1 MKKKL
6 VQLLLMTFLLPISN
20 VYASTGEISNLDLT
34 SEWTAWICVLIF
46 ILAYF
51 MVFGEGRLS
60 LKKSKPM
67 LIASGLIWIFVAI
80 SYNNAGETHTAEV
93 LFRQALEFYIEL
105 FLFLLASTTYLNAMS
120 ERGVFANIRHA
131 VLSRGSSLKTV
142 YWVCG
147 VLTFFFSALL
157 ANFAV
162 ALVLASVLLIV
173 GRDNIKFIVCG
184 SVNLVV
190 AANAGGCFSP
200 FGDVTTLMIWQNELI
215 NLEDFPKLFLPSLV
229 NWLVPA
235 IILSFGFESRMS
247 SYSGERTHMSKGAW
261 IVSGLFVFTLFSSII
276 VKQVFH
282 LPAVIGMMTGLGL
295 LKFYGYF
302 LKRRGVTH
310 LSTVST
316 PGLQVKFDIFRSLER
331 SEWDTLMFLYG
342 VIASISGL
350 AALGYLDI
358 VSSTFYGQ
366 MGATNASILLGL
378 FSAFI
383 DNSAVMYSVIL
394 MHPDMSHWH
403 WLLITLTAGVGG
415 SLLSIGSAAG
425 VVIMGFSEGRYTIL
439 SHLKWAWAIA
449 LGYIASIATHY
460 IMNANGI

>member
-1 MKKKL
+1 
-6 VQLLLMTFLLPISN
+6 MTFLLPISN

>member
-1 MKKKL
+1 MS
-6 VQLLLMTFLLPISN
+6 FLSFVPK
-20 VYASTGEISNLDLT
+20 VYASTDEINRLNLT
-34 SEWTAWICVLIF
+34 SEWTAWVCVLLF

-67 LIASGLIWIFVAI
+67 LVASGLIWIFVAI
-80 SYNNAGETHTAEV
+80 SYNNAGETHTAEI
-93 LFRQALEFYIEL
+93 LFRDMLEFYVEL

-120 ERGVFANIRHA
+120 ERGVFINLRHT
-131 VLSRGSSLKTV
+131 VMSRGSSLKTV
-142 YWVCG
+142 YWFCG
-147 VLTFFFSALL
+147 GLTFVFSALL

-162 ALVLASVLLIV
+162 ALVLASVLFVV
-173 GRDNIKFIVCG
+173 GRDNHKFIVCG
-184 SVNLVV
+184 CVSLVV

-200 FGDVTTLMIWQNELI
+200 FGDVTTLMIWQQDLV
-215 NLEDFPKLFLPSLV
+215 NLEEFPKLFLPSLV

-247 SYSGERTHMSKGAW
+247 SYAGERTHMSRGAW
-261 IVSGLFVFTLFSSII
+261 IVSGLFIFTLVSSII
-276 VKQVFH
+276 IKQVFH

-295 LKFYGYF
+295 LKFYGYY
-302 LKRRGVTH
+302 LKRRGITH
-310 LSTVST
+310 LSTQST
-316 PGLQVKFDIFRSLER
+316 PGQEVKFDIFRSLER

-342 VIASISGL
+342 VMASISGL

-366 MGATNASILLGL
+366 MGATNASIILGL

-403 WLLITLTAGVGG
+403 WLLVTLTAGVGG
-415 SLLSIGSAAG
+415 SLLAMGSAAG
-425 VVIMGFSEGRYTIL
+425 IVIMGFSEGRYTFM

-449 LGYIASIATHY
+449 LGYIASIAVHY
-460 IMNANGI
+460 IINA

>member
-1 MKKKL
+1 MNIKL
-6 VQLLLMTFLLPISN
+6 IQLFLLPLLFSITA
-20 VYASTGEISNLDLT
+20 VHASSEEVTALDLT
-34 SEWTAWICVLIF
+34 SQWTAWMCVLFF

-67 LIASGLIWIFVAI
+67 LVASGLIWIFVAI

-93 LFRQALEFYIEL
+93 LFRDTLEFYVEL

-120 ERGVFANIRHA
+120 ERGVFVNIRHL
-131 VLSRGSSLKTV
+131 VMSRGSSLNTV

-147 VLTFFFSALL
+147 GLTFIFSALL

-162 ALVLASVLLIV
+162 ALVLASVLFIV
-173 GRDNIKFIVCG
+173 GKDNVKFIVCG
-184 SVNLVV
+184 CVSLVV

-200 FGDVTTLMIWQNELI
+200 FGDVTTLMIWQKDLV
-215 NLEDFPKLFLPSLV
+215 NLEEFPKLFLPSLV

-261 IVSGLFVFTLFSSII
+261 IVSGLFIFTLLSSII

-282 LPAVIGMMTGLGL
+282 LPAVIGMMTGLGF
-295 LKFYGYF
+295 LKFYGYY
-302 LKRRGVTH
+302 LKRRGITH
-310 LSTVST
+310 VSTQST
-316 PGLQVKFDIFRSLER
+316 PGQQVKFDIFRSLER

-342 VIASISGL
+342 VMASISGL
-350 AALGYLDI
+350 AAVGYLEI
-358 VSSTFYGQ
+358 VSSSFYGQ
-366 MGATNASILLGL
+366 MGPTNASILLGL
-378 FSAFI
+378 LSAFI

-415 SLLSIGSAAG
+415 SLLAIGSAAG
-425 VVIMGFSEGRYTIL
+425 IVIMGFSEGRYTFM
-439 SHLKWAWAIA
+439 SHLKWAWAIG
-449 LGYIASIATHY
+449 LGYIASIAVHY
-460 IMNANGI
+460 LIN